1 MLRSCCMEIIFYL
14 PVNTDKPKSV
24 AFLAFVSTTAS
35 FIAQISSAGNVSK
48 IDAILAPVAKQWR
61 ILRVTG
67 ANENVRKLLFTDLVN
82 TKLHDWRLGYQ
93 WSHGKDRVRK
103 GNRLRGGDHTKNI
116 LFSSSLNKTKAG
128 TAGRVLA
135 INIFIEDDIQP

>member
-1 MLRSCCMEIIFYL
+1 MTEGLVTNGGM
-14 PVNTDKPKSV
+14 
-24 AFLAFVSTTAS
+24 
-35 FIAQISSAGNVSK
+35 
-48 IDAILAPVAKQWR
+48 AKT
-61 ILRVTG
+61 V
-67 ANENVRKLLFTDLVN
+67 
-82 TKLHDWRLGYQ
+82 H
-93 WSHGKDRVRK
+93 VRK